1 MRESSNT
8 LPLSSP
14 PQQPSASLCLAFQAL
29 VSVPQQENKTFNS
42 SGQTNVV
49 IPFLV
54 RDSVHWEV
62 KPSARSRQLQY
73 AFFST
78 AQWPISREKRT
89 IDHFNVFLVIFLRKR
104 LISNEFTAGASSLFL
119 KGKGDNNPASIDG
132 IFLSFRAF

>member
-14 PQQPSASLCLAFQAL
+14 PQQPSASLCLALQAL
-29 VSVPQQENKTFNS
+29 VSVPQQESETFNS
-42 SGQTNVV
+42 SGETKVV

-62 KPSARSRQLQY
+62 KPSARSRQLPC

-78 AQWPISREKRT
+78 AQWPISREKRI
-89 IDHFNVFLVIFLRKR
+89 IDHLNVFLVIFLRKQ
-104 LISNEFTAGASSLFL
+104 LISNEFTAGASSLF
-119 KGKGDNNPASIDG
+119 
-132 IFLSFRAF
+132 SFFF